1 MTSRCF
7 AAIVEPGSTFL
18 LHFQIDKFRFTSISP
33 VRLFSVS
40 VYSCELRHLLAR
52 VYFHINS
59 LGVHTALT
67 AVTHENTITDS
78 LFTAWAQKNALIT
91 ITCYAVCT
99 DNVSLARNTKRAPL
113 SKPQLSPL
121 YNPISLS
128 IFSLIVLASFYLIK
142 CRSSWCLC
150 GVIKVSEA
158 GFNCGWIGLLWLM
171 KPLVWAACTI

>member
-18 LHFQIDKFRFTSISP
+18 LHFQTDKFRFTSISP

-78 LFTAWAQKNALIT
+78 LFTA
-91 ITCYAVCT
+91 
-99 DNVSLARNTKRAPL
+99 
-113 SKPQLSPL
+113 
-121 YNPISLS
+121 
-128 IFSLIVLASFYLIK
+128 
-142 CRSSWCLC
+142 
-150 GVIKVSEA
+150 
-158 GFNCGWIGLLWLM
+158 
-171 KPLVWAACTI
+171 